1 MSSRYN
7 ATMDDLI
14 AVEPQPVSPPVDSPI
29 RIRVLVVARQPIA
42 RAGLRGLIDERDD
55 LRPAGQA
62 PGVTDAVQ
70 EAAELRPDAIL
81 ATWDSGRI
89 DDVLGLAELAT
100 ALGIPLVVLADAPAA
115 AELATVLQA
124 GVRGVLLADATAD
137 DVHAALLAT
146 SQGLLVL
153 DPQLGP
159 TWSALVPAA
168 QSEEIGGEDALT
180 DREREVLSLI
190 ALGLPNKNIGTRLGI
205 SEHTVK
211 FHVGS
216 ILSKLGAGSRTE
228 AVTRAARRGLL
239 AL

>member
-1 MSSRYN
+1 
-7 ATMDDLI
+7 MDDLS
-14 AVEPQPVSPPVDSPI
+14 ALEPAPTNTPEGASL

-42 RAGLRGLIDERDD
+42 RAGLRGLIDERGD
-55 LRPAGQA
+55 LRLVGQA
-62 PGVTDAVQ
+62 SGVTDAIQ
-70 EAAELRPDAIL
+70 DAAELRPDAIL

-89 DDVLGLAELAT
+89 NDVLGLAELAT
-100 ALGIPLVVLADAPAA
+100 ASGIPLVVLADAPAA
-115 AELATVLQA
+115 AELGAVLHA

-146 SQGLLVL
+146 SHGLLVL

-168 QSEEIGGEDALT
+168 PTEEIGGEDSLT
-180 DREREVLSLI
+180 EREREVLGLM